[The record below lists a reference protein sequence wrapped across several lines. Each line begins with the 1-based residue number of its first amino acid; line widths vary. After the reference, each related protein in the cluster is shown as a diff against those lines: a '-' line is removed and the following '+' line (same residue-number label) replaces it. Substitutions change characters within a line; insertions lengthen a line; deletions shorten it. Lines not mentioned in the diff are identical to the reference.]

1 MSLPNNPLLNDTVI
15 ERDYGIDKLTHT
27 KKEIKEEIKEP
38 VNTPIEEP
46 KENISFDPNE
56 LNDIGI
62 KIPQMEFEDDEDI
75 EYDDSKDEEIQPQAG
90 YELFSSTE
98 SVKPLASVFTSAI
111 GEYLPKIAYSFTK
124 QDISEIKAAVDDKKL
139 PFDFISFFEQQNKI
153 VRESLQ
159 ISKSSLKE
167 FNKALIAYL
176 RTKKIETTSPLW
188 AVILQGVVIAT
199 ELTVNSI
206 SANAKM
212 NNLKEEIFAKYNIK

>member
-1 MSLPNNPLLNDTVI
+1 
-15 ERDYGIDKLTHT
+15 
-27 KKEIKEEIKEP
+27 
-38 VNTPIEEP
+38 
-46 KENISFDPNE
+46 
-56 LNDIGI
+56 
-62 KIPQMEFEDDEDI
+62 
-75 EYDDSKDEEIQPQAG
+75 
-90 YELFSSTE
+90 
-98 SVKPLASVFTSAI
+98 LASVITSAI
-111 GEYLPKIAYSFTK
+111 GEYLPKIAYNFTK
-124 QDISEIKAAVDDKKL
+124 QDISEIKAAVDLKKL
-139 PFDFISFFEQQNKI
+139 PADFISFFEQQNRV

-212 NNLKEEIFAKYNIK
+212 NAMKEEIFAKYNIK